1 MNETLV
7 TVVGNVATAPV
18 VREFATGR
26 VVRFRLA
33 ATARYRDRTGGAWTD
48 GHTNFF
54 TVCAWRALAENAM
67 ASLSVG
73 EPVIVRGRLKVRQE
87 DRGDGKQWFAADI
100 EASAIGHDL
109 SRGTA
114 AFHRTP
120 FMDRTDRTDRASFT
134 DRTAPVDRGGAAATA
149 PAPFDQDPWAVPA
162 PSDDA
167 RPTPGEADGTHG
179 THGARGTNGVRRA
192 EGTGAT
198 GRLGDLDSGE
208 LDPVDA

>member
-33 ATARYRDRTGGAWTD
+33 ATARYWDRRSETWAD

-73 EPVIVRGRLKVRQE
+73 EPVIVQGRLKVRQE
-87 DRGDGKQWFAADI
+87 DGGDGKQWFAADI
-100 EASAIGHDL
+100 EASSIGHDL
-109 SRGTA
+109 ARGTA
-114 AFHRTP
+114 AFQRVP
-120 FMDRTDRTDRASFT
+120 PVVRQRGAADGFPQPRADGDAT
-134 DRTAPVDRGGAAATA
+134 TGQVALGDDMTLGDVKVRGGGA
-149 PAPFDQDPWAVPA
+149 QGVPA
-162 PSDDA
+162 
-167 RPTPGEADGTHG
+167 RPERDLWDL
-179 THGARGTNGVRRA
+179 GARARGPAAVEGSA
-192 EGTGAT
+192 E
-198 GRLGDLDSGE
+198 GE
-208 LDPVDA
+208 LDPLAV